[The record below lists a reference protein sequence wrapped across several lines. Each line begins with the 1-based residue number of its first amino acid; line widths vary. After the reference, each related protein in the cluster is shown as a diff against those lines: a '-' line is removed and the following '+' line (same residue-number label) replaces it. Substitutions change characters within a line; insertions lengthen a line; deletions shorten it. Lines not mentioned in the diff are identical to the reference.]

1 MSADRELLFGFL
13 ALQNDCVTREDLIA
27 GVQVWLQDK
36 SKSLAAILVGRK
48 SIDADECDLLQRL
61 TERYLKRHDDDPQ
74 KSLAALSSLGPLR
87 TRLQQLGD
95 DDIEAS
101 IRMLAGRSP
110 GDDASRPEPDLES
123 TFVPPN
129 SADTRFRIL
138 RPHARGGLGEV
149 YVARDAELNRE
160 VALKEIQDQF
170 ADDPDSRSRFV
181 LEAEVTGGL
190 EHPGIVPV
198 YGLGQYEDG
207 RPYYAMR
214 FIKGDSLKEAIDQF
228 HALSRRSISP
238 EIEGE
243 GGRRPDE
250 RAGKNTVGHKR
261 QCHVGVRPG
270 YDSLAF
276 RKLLGRFIDVCQAIS
291 YAHSRGVLHRDLKP
305 GNIMLG
311 KYGETLVVDWG
322 LAKVRD
328 RDDASRCDD
337 EATLRPSS
345 GSGVTPTMFGS
356 AIGTPAYM
364 PPEQAAGRLG
374 DLGPASDVYSLGAT
388 LYHLLTGQSPFRSG
402 DRGAVLKD
410 VKAGRFSTP
419 RAVLPDVPQ
428 PLEAVCLKAMAL
440 KPCDRYSSP
449 QLLADDIDHYLAD
462 EPVSAFP
469 EPVTVRARR
478 WARKHQTL
486 TVTSAAVLLVSA
498 IGLGTISTIISGM
511 NADLRHSN
519 DQLAAANIR
528 ERDARTL
535 AETNEKSARDQ
546 SQLALSTLTFV
557 ITDIQGGLQGLPG
570 SGEVRRRLLKTSL
583 GKLQSVS
590 TQFLTQA
597 AVDRSTWLALNEMGD
612 VILTFGTDPTV
623 DPSLRRRELTS
634 EFSIS
639 TEPTADLHSAVQL
652 AESYYERA
660 FHIAKSLAEADPNNV
675 QKQLDL
681 SLSFNNLGNVC
692 LKLGRTDLA
701 LTQFQE
707 GLKINRSLAEADP
720 DDIRKQHA
728 QSVSYSR
735 LGGVFLRLGRTTEA
749 LTLFEADLKIS
760 RVLAEADPEDAG
772 KQRDLS
778 VSFNK
783 LGDVL
788 LTLGRTE
795 DALTRFQDGLKIRRV
810 LAEEDPDDDEKQR
823 DLAFS
828 FLRLGGM
835 FLTLGRTDD
844 ALTQF
849 QNGLQ
854 IRRVLAGAD
863 PNEAQKQRELSIAL
877 ERLGDVFLTLGRTAD
892 ALMQFEEKL
901 TIDRSLVEVDPNHI
915 ENQRNL
921 SVSIDRIGHTLIM
934 LGRTDDGLTKFQELL
949 ERNRRAAEADPSDTQ
964 KQRDLS
970 IALERL
976 GDVLMKLGRTEEA
989 LAQFEEKLTIDRV
1002 LAESDPDST
1011 QKQFGLSVSFERL
1024 GDVFLELGRTDD
1036 ALKSFEQKFEIS
1048 KALAEADPNDT
1059 RKQQDLSVAFAR
1071 LGDVF
1076 LKVSRADDALTQFE
1090 NSLNIDRLLAE
1101 ADPASADRQ
1110 RDLVISYNQL
1120 GTTQMA
1126 CDEFS
1131 MAADSFEAAAQV
1143 LRTMIERGMNVE
1155 RSTSE
1160 LAMLE
1165 RQVEAARLTKVALGD
1180 WKALLQEPSE
1190 ELPALLETRGIQC
1203 ILRSRFPDAAQ
1214 AAAKM
1219 RELVHA
1225 DNGQLYNAACV
1236 FSLCAA
1242 SIKAADGNEL
1252 TAEQMIQRQN
1262 WINDALVS
1270 LKLCIARGWT
1280 DFDHMQ
1286 QDNDLT
1292 ILRDLPEFQALL
1304 PATATPES
1312 SSEPESNGK

>member
-36 SKSLAAILVGRK
+36 SKSLAEILVGRK

-87 TRLQQLGD
+87 TQLQQLGD

-101 IRMLAGRSP
+101 VRMLAGRSP
-110 GDDASRPEPDLES
+110 GDDASHPESDLES
-123 TFVPPN
+123 TFVPSN

-149 YVARDAELNRE
+149 YVARDKELNRE
-160 VALKEIQDQF
+160 VALKEIKDQF

-228 HALSRRSISP
+228 HAPSRRSLSP
-238 EIEGE
+238 EIERE

-250 RAGKNTVGHKR
+250 RAGKNTVGHER

-364 PPEQAAGRLG
+364 PPEQVAGRLG

-410 VKAGRFSTP
+410 VQAGRFSTP
-419 RAVLPDVPQ
+419 RAVRFEVPQ

-449 QLLADDIDHYLAD
+449 QLLADDIEHYLAD

-478 WARKHQTL
+478 WVRKHQTL
-486 TVTSAAVLLVSA
+486 TVTSAAVVLVSA

-511 NADLRHSN
+511 NANLRHAN
-519 DQLAAANIR
+519 DQLASANIR

-546 SQLALSTLTFV
+546 SQLALSTLTSV

-583 GKLQSVS
+583 ERLESVS
-590 TQFLTQA
+590 AQFLTQA

-612 VILTFGTDPTV
+612 VILTFGTDPT
-623 DPSLRRRELTS
+623 
-634 EFSIS
+634 
-639 TEPTADLHSAVQL
+639 ADQLSAVQL
-652 AESYYERA
+652 AESYYQRA
-660 FHIAKSLAEADPNNV
+660 FQIARSLAETDPNDV
-675 QKQLDL
+675 QKQYDL
-681 SLSFNNLGNVC
+681 SNSFNKLGNVF
-692 LKLGRTDLA
+692 LKLGRTNDA
-701 LTQFQE
+701 LTQFQD
-707 GLKINRSLAEADP
+707 GLKINRVEAEADP
-720 DDIRKQHA
+720 DDARKQRDL
-728 QSVSYSR
+728 SVSYSR

-749 LTLFEADLKIS
+749 LRLFEADLKIS
-760 RVLAEADPEDAG
+760 RVLAEADPDDAE

-778 VSFNK
+778 VSYNK
-783 LGDVL
+783 LGDVY

-795 DALTRFQDGLKIRRV
+795 DALKQFQDGLKIRRV
-810 LAEEDPDDDEKQR
+810 LAEADTDDAEKQR

-828 FLRLGGM
+828 FLRLGGL

-877 ERLGDVFLTLGRTAD
+877 ERLGDVFLTLGHTAD
-892 ALMQFEEKL
+892 ALLQFEEKL

-934 LGRTDDGLTKFQELL
+934 RGRTDDGLTKFQELL

-976 GDVLMKLGRTEEA
+976 GDVLMKLGRTEDA
-989 LAQFEEKLTIDRV
+989 LAQFEEKLTIDQI
-1002 LAESDPDST
+1002 LAEEDPNDT
-1011 QKQFGLSVSFERL
+1011 QKQRDLSVSFERL
-1024 GDVFLELGRTDD
+1024 GDVFLKLGRTDD
-1036 ALKSFEQKFEIS
+1036 ALNSFERKLEIS
-1048 KALAEADPNDT
+1048 RVLAEADPNDT
-1059 RKQQDLSVAFAR
+1059 RKQHDMSVAFAR
-1071 LGDVF
+1071 LGDVL

-1090 NSLNIDRLLAE
+1090 NSLNISRLLAE
-1101 ADPASADRQ
+1101 ADPASADKR
-1110 RDLVISYNQL
+1110 RDLMLSYYNL
-1120 GTTQMA
+1120 GNVRMA
-1126 CDEFS
+1126 RDEFL
-1131 MAADSFEAAAQV
+1131 MAADSFQAGAQV
-1143 LRTMIERGMNVE
+1143 LRMMIERGMNVE
-1155 RSTSE
+1155 HSTSE

-1180 WKALLQEPSE
+1180 WEALLQEPAE
-1190 ELPALLETRGIQC
+1190 ELPALLEARGIRCAQ
-1203 ILRSRFPDAAQ
+1203 RSRFPDAAQ

-1270 LKLCIARGWT
+1270 LKLCIAGGWT

-1304 PATATPES
+1304 PATPTPES